1 MSSKELP
8 KHARVAVIGGGVV
21 GCSVLYHLA
30 KKGWQDILL
39 LERRELSCG
48 SSWHAAGA
56 FHIINSNANLSALQL
71 HTLKF
76 YPQLEE
82 EAQQSIGL
90 HRPGGIYFA
99 STKERLNYLVQE
111 RAKNRAGNPD
121 MEFIDLAEAKRMHP
135 LIDEKRFLGALYDPL
150 DGYIDPASV
159 VQAYA
164 KAAKKHGAKV
174 FQHTMVNAISP
185 QNGDWEVQTDK
196 GVISAEY
203 VVNAGGLW
211 AREVGQMVGW
221 QPPLMAMEHHYLITD
236 NLPEV
241 ENLGHTNY
249 RIWWTLTA
257 MLTVGKRG
265 AACCLALMKKTA
277 SRGRRIKRLGILATN
292 CCRITCSALAPVWK
306 SPFNIFRR
314 WPKPVLKKW
323 STGLSLLRRTATR

>member
-99 STKERLNYLVQE
+99 ST
-111 RAKNRAGNPD
+111 
-121 MEFIDLAEAKRMHP
+121 
-135 LIDEKRFLGALYDPL
+135 
-150 DGYIDPASV
+150 
-159 VQAYA
+159 
-164 KAAKKHGAKV
+164 
-174 FQHTMVNAISP
+174 
-185 QNGDWEVQTDK
+185 
-196 GVISAEY
+196 
-203 VVNAGGLW
+203 
-211 AREVGQMVGW
+211 
-221 QPPLMAMEHHYLITD
+221 
-236 NLPEV
+236 
-241 ENLGHTNY
+241 
-249 RIWWTLTA
+249 
-257 MLTVGKRG
+257 
-265 AACCLALMKKTA
+265 
-277 SRGRRIKRLGILATN
+277 
-292 CCRITCSALAPVWK
+292 
-306 SPFNIFRR
+306 
-314 WPKPVLKKW
+314 
-323 STGLSLLRRTATR
+323 